1 MAILPVGKDQTIQNN
16 KNGSPSTDHLDGR
29 ASFQDTLGGFLN
41 EINELQTKTN
51 DSIENLST
59 AKVENMHEVMVA
71 MSKAETSFQYM
82 METRNKLLKTYTEI
96 MRKQT

>member
-1 MAILPVGKDQTIQNN
+1 MAILPIGKDQTIQNHE
-16 KNGSPSTDHLDGR
+16 KSTASAEQLGDG
-29 ASFQDTLGGFLN
+29 ASFQDILGGFFD
-41 EINELQTKTN
+41 EINVLQTKTN

-59 AKVENMHEVMVA
+59 GKVENMHEVMVA
-71 MSKAETSFQYM
+71 MSKAETSYKYM